1 MSDESRHERELGGQL
16 LASVSRS
23 FYLTLKALPAELRE
37 PISLAYLLAR
47 TADTIADTAAVP
59 VSLRLDC
66 LAQFDHAVRGQ
77 PAPGLARR
85 VREEFMPHQADP
97 AERRLMEHF
106 GDGLAWLATMR
117 EVPLR
122 AIREVLQHIIEGQRL
137 DLERFPGDGCL
148 RCLADDAELDDYT
161 WRVAGCVG
169 EFWTGLCATE
179 KPGAL
184 DPAVSLE
191 QMKLW
196 GADFGRGLQLVN
208 ILRDVGEDLRD
219 GRGYLP
225 GTVCE
230 GKLDAAAL
238 HTVWKHWTAACR
250 LHLDAGLQYVLH
262 VADGKL
268 RYATALPLLLA
279 ARTLALM
286 RSASWADVERG
297 VKVSRL
303 EVARVLAE
311 AALAC
316 RHPDSL
322 KRLFLRLAGEA

>member
-1 MSDESRHERELGGQL
+1 
-16 LASVSRS
+16 
-23 FYLTLKALPAELRE
+23 
-37 PISLAYLLAR
+37 
-47 TADTIADTAAVP
+47 
-59 VSLRLDC
+59 
-66 LAQFDHAVRGQ
+66 
-77 PAPGLARR
+77 
-85 VREEFMPHQADP
+85 VRESFLHHQGDA
-97 AERRLMEHF
+97 AERRLMERF
-106 GDGLAWLATMR
+106 SDGLSWLATMR

-137 DLERFPGDGCL
+137 DLERFPGDGRL
-148 RCLADDAELDDYT
+148 RCLVDDAELDDYT

-184 DPAVSLE
+184 DPAVPVE

-208 ILRDVGEDLRD
+208 ILRDIGEDLRD

-225 GTVCE
+225 DTVVA
-230 GKLDAAAL
+230 GRLDAVALQAA
-238 HTVWKHWTAACR
+238 WRHWAAACR
-250 LHLDAGLQYVLH
+250 LHLEAGLHYVRH
-262 VADGKL
+262 VADAKL

-279 ARTLALM
+279 ARTLALL
-286 RSASWADVERG
+286 RAASWQDLQSG

-303 EVARVLAE
+303 EVARLLAE

-322 KRLFLRLAGEA
+322 ERLFRRLAGEA